1 MSSLD
6 HIVFDVGRVLLHWDP
21 ELAYLDI
28 IPDKEERSWFLEN
41 VCSPEWNVEQDR
53 GRSWSE
59 AESVLVSEY
68 PEHED
73 NIRAFR
79 QNWHKMVPHE
89 LAESVELLRALV
101 EQGHDITLLTNFA
114 ADTFSEAGR
123 RFDFLNLA
131 RGATV
136 SGLVGLLKPERGIY
150 DLHAS
155 VFDLEPSATLFID
168 DSEMN
173 VTGAQAAGWQT
184 IHYVDKASFLDM
196 IEKLSTLNTTE

>member
-21 ELAYLDI
+21 ELAYLDL
-28 IPDKEERSWFLEN
+28 IPDEKERTWFLEN

-53 GRSWSE
+53 GRSWGE
-59 AESVLVSEY
+59 AEAILVSEY
-68 PEHED
+68 PEHEES
-73 NIRAFR
+73 IRAFR

-89 LAESVELLRALV
+89 LAETVDLLRSLV

-136 SGLVGLLKPERGIY
+136 SGLVGLLKPEREIY
-150 DLHAS
+150 DLHAN
-155 VFDLEPSATLFID
+155 VFDLKPSATLFID
-168 DSEMN
+168 DSEKN
-173 VTGAQAAGWQT
+173 VTGAQAAGWNSVLFT
-184 IHYVDKASFLDM
+184 DID
-196 IEKLSTLNTTE
+196 TLKRDLADFGIAA